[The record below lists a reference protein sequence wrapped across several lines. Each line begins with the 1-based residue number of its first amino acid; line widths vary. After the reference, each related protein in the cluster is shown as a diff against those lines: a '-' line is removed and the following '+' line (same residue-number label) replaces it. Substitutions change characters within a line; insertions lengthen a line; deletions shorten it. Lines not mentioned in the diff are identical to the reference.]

1 MDDPLK
7 QIEDVAYRI
16 CGQSFGISVD
26 DKHVIEHPF
35 DARNIHPA
43 ITSVSKLL
51 FDDGHYK
58 LATLYAFIHIE
69 ERVKKKSSVEGA
81 GFRLM
86 MNVFNEEQP
95 IIALN
100 ELSDD
105 SERSEQKGYRYM
117 FAGAMSGIRNPRAHS
132 TTPHDTMDECLDHLS
147 IASALMR
154 KIDSAEG

>member
-1 MDDPLK
+1 MDNPLK

-26 DKHVIEHPF
+26 DKHVTEHPF

-43 ITSVSKLL
+43 ISRVSKEI
-51 FDDGHYK
+51 FDNGHYRE
-58 LATLYAFIHIE
+58 ATLNAFIRIE
-69 ERVKKKSSVEGA
+69 ERVKEKCSVEGI

-86 MNVFNEEQP
+86 MNVFNEENPQ
-95 IIALN
+95 IALN

-105 SERSEQKGYRYM
+105 SEMSEQKGYRHM

-132 TTPHDTMDECLDHLS
+132 TLHDTMNECLDHLS

-154 KIDSAEG
+154 KIDSTED